1 MNNVTI
7 TEADG
12 VRNMHFGTRWVQGSM
27 RLDDPFAL
35 ELEYVQQMMI
45 WALFIHQPK
54 SIVQLGL
61 GAGALTKFC
70 YRHFPQARTTAI
82 ELSSAVITANHAMFA
97 LPPNNSRLHVIEMD
111 AMNFVQDPGNRGVVD
126 VLQVDLYDADAHGPV
141 FQSAE
146 FYQACADCL
155 TPQGMMTVNLFCD
168 YPDHGKNLEA
178 MDHAFEAVAWLP
190 EVHDGNVVAMGF
202 KQAPSVDFDQL
213 YARAVL
219 FRRDTGLPAE
229 SWVDGLQA
237 WMQGA

>member
-1 MNNVTI
+1 MNDVTI

-12 VRNMHFGTRWVQGSM
+12 VRNLHFGTRWVQGSM

-35 ELEYVQQMMI
+35 ELEYIQQMMI
-45 WALFIHQPK
+45 WALFIPQPRC
-54 SIVQLGL
+54 IVQLGL

-70 YRHFPQARTTAI
+70 YRHFPQAKISAI
-82 ELSSAVITANHAMFA
+82 ELSSAVITASRAMFA
-97 LPPNNSRLHVIEMD
+97 LPPNDARLHVVEMD
-111 AMNFVQDPGNRGVVD
+111 AMGFVQDPHNQGMAD
-126 VLQVDLYDADAHGPV
+126 VLQVDLYDADARGPV
-141 FQSAE
+141 FESVE

-155 TPQGMMTVNLFCD
+155 APHGMMTVNLFCD

-178 MDHAFEAVAWLP
+178 MEHAFEAVAWLP

-202 KQAPSVDFDQL
+202 KRAPSVDFEQL
-213 YARAVL
+213 YVL
-219 FRRDTGLPAE
+219 AADFRRDTGLPAE